1 MGSGAYRQREVSNE
15 NHEPAGM
22 VGEGR
27 VSRDYFRVPVGAS
40 WKTRV
45 TGRFPKN
52 GKPWKKAKND
62 HMRLSSEVRMMMV
75 VMFSDSSM
83 PSGPFWLTSVVEALK
98 RYGGGWNGLH
108 FRKV

>member
-1 MGSGAYRQREVSNE
+1 
-15 NHEPAGM
+15 
-22 VGEGR
+22 
-27 VSRDYFRVPVGAS
+27 
-40 WKTRV
+40 
-45 TGRFPKN
+45 
-52 GKPWKKAKND
+52 
-62 HMRLSSEVRMMMV
+62 MRMSPSVVRMITV